1 MSLFDK
7 KGISLAA
14 GFDYQAKDPLDSRLI
29 SPTIADMNKLITENA
44 VYPNLKTF
52 CLEDNTEYYYDEDSN
67 TFVKSDAK
75 TDSNYQDLLSKIT
88 AETKRATSAESTL
101 SARVDTKYDKTGGTI
116 SGSTNI
122 TGTLTVGATTFST
135 VSYADVLGDSKS
147 ILQIDGQLYA
157 RNGIVFGGTASAA
170 GLVTRGICGIGT
182 PSESD
187 GSLSQVT
194 KDSLY
199 LNYDDG
205 DNSYSRKVI
214 LGAGSLGSDLGSGIY
229 SYTAVRGDQ
238 LASYVTNVASEINN
252 DISALSSNLNA
263 HTSNTSNPHSVT
275 KAQVGLGNVVN
286 AGQTASVTQ
295 SSNLYFT
302 TGGAYNLQQS
312 LLSSIT
318 NAHTSQQLS
327 NVDLNDYTSAQY
339 KFYWASGGNN
349 CTNKPADTDAFGML
363 SFRTASGY
371 YCQLLVG
378 ANQKQ
383 NTLFIRTSANDTWT
397 GWVEYSKVGHTH
409 SISNITNL
417 QTTLDTLSSNIDAE
431 VSRAT
436 AAESTISSTLA
447 SHTSNTSNPH
457 NVTKLQI
464 GLGNV
469 DNTSDIDKPVSTA
482 TQSVLDT
489 KVDKE
494 DGKGLSTNDFT
505 NTYKSQL
512 DSLSTVYAT
521 KTDISNLIDGAPET
535 FDTLKEI
542 ADYLTAHAEEAAG
555 IVSDIANLTT
565 SVTNLTS
572 TVNTI
577 STNLTSTMSGL
588 TSLSGVVSTIS
599 SIVNANNFPKNAKVL
614 SGIDLNTLSTSSSC
628 GFYYAGGSH
637 NCENCPLDIN
647 QGFGLLVLRVASG
660 YFSQIY
666 IQADTN
672 ATNNGTIWLRNFGN
686 GGWSEWYKIAQDRD
700 IANFAT
706 TAALSAETSRAT
718 TAEKTLQND
727 INLKANV
734 FFPTTAQGSATGTFN
749 ANDLAT
755 LKKCNAVYWGA
766 PDGFSN
772 GSQGVYIRYSDYDT
786 ADPIIFKLVRDN
798 DSGHDGVTCYTLQV
812 NTTTGGYT
820 IGRASA
826 AGGIRIIDNAIKL
839 VSGDFVCSGGSISIA
854 DLKAALKIPDIDQP
868 FIFEDLG
875 ELK

>member
-1 MSLFDK
+1 
-7 KGISLAA
+7 
-14 GFDYQAKDPLDSRLI
+14 
-29 SPTIADMNKLITENA
+29 
-44 VYPNLKTF
+44 
-52 CLEDNTEYYYDEDSN
+52 
-67 TFVKSDAK
+67 
-75 TDSNYQDLLSKIT
+75 
-88 AETKRATSAESTL
+88 
-101 SARVDTKYDKTGGTI
+101 
-116 SGSTNI
+116 
-122 TGTLTVGATTFST
+122 
-135 VSYADVLGDSKS
+135 
-147 ILQIDGQLYA
+147 
-157 RNGIVFGGTASAA
+157 
-170 GLVTRGICGIGT
+170 
-182 PSESD
+182 
-187 GSLSQVT
+187 
-194 KDSLY
+194 
-199 LNYDDG
+199 
-205 DNSYSRKVI
+205 
-214 LGAGSLGSDLGSGIY
+214 
-229 SYTAVRGDQ
+229 
-238 LASYVTNVASEINN
+238 
-252 DISALSSNLNA
+252 
-263 HTSNTSNPHSVT
+263 
-275 KAQVGLGNVVN
+275 
-286 AGQTASVTQ
+286 
-295 SSNLYFT
+295 
-302 TGGAYNLQQS
+302 
-312 LLSSIT
+312 
-318 NAHTSQQLS
+318 
-327 NVDLNDYTSAQY
+327 
-339 KFYWASGGNN
+339 
-349 CTNKPADTDAFGML
+349 ML

-397 GWVEYSKVGHTH
+397 GWVEYSKVGHIH

-436 AAESTISSTLA
+436 AAEGTISTTLA

-457 NVTKLQI
+457 KVTKAQI

-512 DSLSTVYAT
+512 DTLSTVYAT

-542 ADYLTAHAEEAAG
+542 ADYLTAHEEEAAG
-555 IVSDIANLTT
+555 IVSDIANLTA

-647 QGFGLLVLRVASG
+647 QGFGLVVLRVASG
-660 YFSQIY
+660 YFSQVY

-718 TAEKTLQND
+718 TAEKALQND

-734 FFPTTAQGSATGTFN
+734 FFPTTTQGPATGTFN
-749 ANDLAT
+749 ANDLAI

-772 GSQGVYIRYSDYDT
+772 GSQGVYIRYSGYDT

-798 DSGHDGVTCYTLQV
+798 DSGSDGVTCYTLQV
-812 NTTTGGYT
+812 NAATGGYT
-820 IGRASA
+820 IGRSSA

-839 VSGDFVCSGGSISIA
+839 VSGDFVCSGGTISIA